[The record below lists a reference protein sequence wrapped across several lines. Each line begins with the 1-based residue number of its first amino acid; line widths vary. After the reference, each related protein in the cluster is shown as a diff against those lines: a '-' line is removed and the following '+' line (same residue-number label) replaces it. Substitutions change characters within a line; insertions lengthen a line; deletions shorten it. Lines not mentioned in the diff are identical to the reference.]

1 MTVEDDLTGKQ
12 RRHLR
17 ALGYDLKATVS
28 VGKAGVTAAVV
39 HSVDEAYHGGELIK
53 ARLERSWEVD
63 RKEGARQLAEATDS
77 HLIQV
82 LGRTVLLYRPDPEE
96 PKIQLP

>member
-1 MTVEDDLTGKQ
+1 MTDELTGKQ

-17 ALGYDLKATVS
+17 SLGYDLKATVS
-28 VGKAGVTAAVV
+28 VGKAGVTDAVV
-39 HSVDEAYHGGELIK
+39 RSVEEAYHGGELIK

-63 RKEGARQLAEATDS
+63 RKEGARELAQSTGS

-82 LGRTVLLYRPDPEE
+82 LGRTVLLYRPDPDE
-96 PKIQLP
+96 PEIQLP